1 MLKKTNI
8 VSVLLIAIGLA
19 LSLYH
24 FVMGYGLGNHFYVG
38 ISGGF
43 CIALGLLIHR
53 VFAVAD

>member
-8 VSVLLIAIGLA
+8 VAVLLVAIGIV

-38 ISGGF
+38 TSGGF
-43 CIALGLLIHR
+43 CILLGVLVHR